1 MTRGGN
7 GAPDCDNGRVQ
18 STKYRLRMSPVSR
31 YARVALLSLIF
42 LFFVPGIF
50 ADGFPLWWR
59 ALSVL
64 GAVTAVLAIRTLVG
78 AVLVVRERGL
88 RIQRSWPYRRDID
101 WYRILA
107 TDVIPGFWNLELELN
122 SGERLELP
130 AVRDLNAL
138 YDDIERHRTALD
150 A

>member
-1 MTRGGN
+1 
-7 GAPDCDNGRVQ
+7 VQ
-18 STKYRLRMSPVSR
+18 TTKYRLRLSPLSR
-31 YARVALLSLIF
+31 YSRVVLLSLIF
-42 LFFVPGIF
+42 LFFVPGVV
-50 ADGFPLWWR
+50 AEGLPLWWR
-59 ALSVL
+59 LLSII
-64 GAVTAVLAIRTLVG
+64 GAVTSVLAIRTLLG

-88 RIQRSWPYRRDID
+88 RIQRSWPHRRDID

-130 AVRDLNAL
+130 AVADLNAL

>member
-1 MTRGGN
+1 MHT
-7 GAPDCDNGRVQ
+7 
-18 STKYRLRMSPVSR
+18 TKYRLRLSPLSR
-31 YARVALLSLIF
+31 WSRVALLTLIL

-50 ADGFPLWWR
+50 AEGFPLWWR
-59 ALSVL
+59 ALSL
-64 GAVTAVLAIRTLVG
+64 IGAVTAVLGIRTLVG

-88 RIQRSWPYRRDID
+88 RIQRSWPHRRDID

-107 TDVIPGFWNLELELN
+107 TDVIPGFWNLEIELN

-130 AVRDLNAL
+130 AVADLNAL